1 MFTPTTVRSP
11 INVNSLTPGDPPL
24 LVMLT
29 GGSLSLPASRV
40 VIAARPA
47 GGWPDPARFWRQ
59 PALNGLPAE
68 PDARDQVTVRKDC
81 FAVRIDVD
89 HGGVRAVR
97 TALIEPRPGG
107 EARTVIRR
115 WTLEDQVGDRGFW
128 LWGSRLTAR
137 QDWC

>member
-1 MFTPTTVRSP
+1 MRQEGATRIMFTPTTVRSP

-81 FAVRIDVD
+81 FAVR
-89 HGGVRAVR
+89 